1 MDARILTPIAF
12 GALSFVQPSSGR
24 QVPEI
29 ARYNAPKR
37 SFLRHIPRHI
47 VRLSCCGAT
56 MVRLTARQRAVF
68 GEKFLDL
75 ANYAAAG
82 LVFGQFVS
90 QQPVS
95 WKVVLAGVT
104 TWLVFAAISFTL
116 TGEQ

>member
-1 MDARILTPIAF
+1 
-12 GALSFVQPSSGR
+12 
-24 QVPEI
+24 
-29 ARYNAPKR
+29 
-37 SFLRHIPRHI
+37 
-47 VRLSCCGAT
+47 
-56 MVRLTARQRAVF
+56 MVRLTARQRVVF
-68 GEKFLDL
+68 GEKLLDL

-104 TWLVFAAISFTL
+104 TWLVFAAMSLTL